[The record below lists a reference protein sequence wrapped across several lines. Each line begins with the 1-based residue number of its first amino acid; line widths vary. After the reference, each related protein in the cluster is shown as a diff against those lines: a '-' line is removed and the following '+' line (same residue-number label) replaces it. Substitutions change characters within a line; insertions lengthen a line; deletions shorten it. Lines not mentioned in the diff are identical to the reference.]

1 MCLRIKIGTSAKR
14 FGDLLSKLM
23 ENVEV
28 IISAYV
34 NPKKETFMEFGR
46 EIALIQ
52 LQNLLTPFFNS
63 NSTAWIMVD
72 GKDNR
77 YLFSIWGG

>member
-1 MCLRIKIGTSAKR
+1 
-14 FGDLLSKLM
+14 M
-23 ENVEV
+23 ENFEV